1 MGPGTLLRI
10 PFGLA
15 ELPAWLWRRPEE
27 TGDPGC
33 TVPGAEES
41 EEDLAGLPELLW
53 IVPEPTPAEERAE
66 IGASATAPGAPVRPA
81 RRRRDLIRTGRRDRI
96 TLDRICKDRSEARRS
111 GDGQGPASKHD
122 G

>member
-15 ELPAWLWRRPEE
+15 ELPALLWRRPEE

-41 EEDLAGLPELLW
+41 GEDLAGLPELLW

-66 IGASATAPGAPVRPA
+66 TGASATAPGDPGA
-81 RRRRDLIRTGRRDRI
+81 TGSA
-96 TLDRICKDRSEARRS
+96 TA
-111 GDGQGPASKHD
+111 
-122 G
+122 